1 MSCTIT
7 VWRPGEADVSIRPGW
22 FWHPAEDAAVRT
34 VDDLMDLYF
43 SSVGRNAKLLLNV
56 PPTRDGVIHPTDE
69 ARLRGMR
76 EQLEATFAEDLYPAS
91 AAGRPVTVS
100 TADLREDI
108 ARGQSVAAYRLEG
121 RVEGAWQVLSR
132 GTTIG
137 HRKLDR
143 VAPVA
148 ITGARLTI
156 EGAVGPGATASARLF
171 A

>member
-1 MSCTIT
+1 M
-7 VWRPGEADVSIRPGW
+7 
-22 FWHPAEDAAVRT
+22 RT
-34 VDDLMDLYF
+34 VDDLVELYF
-43 SSVGRNAKLLLNV
+43 SSVGRNSKLLLNV
-56 PPTRDGVIHPTDE
+56 PPTRDGLIHPTDE

-76 EQLEATFAEDLYPAS
+76 ERLEAVFAEDRYS
-91 AAGRPVTVS
+91 DAAAARPVTVS
-100 TADLREDI
+100 IADLREDI

-121 RVEGAWQVLSR
+121 RVEGAWRVLSR

-143 VAPVA
+143 FAPVT

-156 EGAVGPGATASARLF
+156 EDAVGPVGTVPVRLF